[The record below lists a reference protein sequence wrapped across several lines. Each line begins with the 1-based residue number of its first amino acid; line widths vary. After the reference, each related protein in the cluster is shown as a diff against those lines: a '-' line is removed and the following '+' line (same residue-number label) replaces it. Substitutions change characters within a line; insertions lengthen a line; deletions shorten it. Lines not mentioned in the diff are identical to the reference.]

1 MLLESKRWFVLC
13 LAMALAAC
21 GSEGTGEGDSGDS
34 SETTEAVGD
43 NTATDTNST
52 GGEPENDPDSTES
65 DTQTDDEST
74 DDAGTQTDDE
84 STDDAGTQTDD
95 ESTDDAGTQTDD
107 ESTDDA
113 GTQTDDDSGDIDA
126 NPDTSDETTP
136 DDTGDTDSEDDSEYT
151 GHDLNGKWEGS
162 YTCSQGFT
170 RLTLQVVHNMDG
182 HGLEAVFAFY
192 ADDSNPEVP
201 TGRYTMIGSYEPA
214 SGNVDLNELE
224 WIEQPGGYVMVS
236 LDGFINDEG
245 TSITGTVDNSGC
257 TEFTVVRGN

>member
-1 MLLESKRWFVLC
+1 MLQESYRWIAVCF
-13 LAMALAAC
+13 MAALVAC
-21 GSEGTGEGDSGDS
+21 GTDGAGEGVAADTTNSSEDVSSETSGGESENDADS
-34 SETTEAVGD
+34 SE
-43 NTATDTNST
+43 
-52 GGEPENDPDSTES
+52 S
-65 DTQTDDEST
+65 DAQTDDEST

-113 GTQTDDDSGDIDA
+113 GTQTDDDSGDIDN

-136 DDTGDTDSEDDSEYT
+136 DDTGDTDSEDDPEYT

-214 SGNVDLNELE
+214 SGNVDLNESE

-236 LDGFINDEG
+236 LDGFINDGG
-245 TSITGTVDNSGC
+245 TSITGSVDNSGC

>member
-1 MLLESKRWFVLC
+1 MCCVV
-13 LAMALAAC
+13 ALVAC
-21 GSEGTGEGDSGDS
+21 GTDGAGEGVAADTTNSSEDVS
-34 SETTEAVGD
+34 SET
-43 NTATDTNST
+43 S
-52 GGEPENDPDSTES
+52 GGESENDADSTES
-65 DTQTDDEST
+65 DAQTDDEST
-74 DDAGTQTDDE
+74 DDTGTQTDDE
-84 STDDAGTQTDD
+84 STDDAETQTDD

-113 GTQTDDDSGDIDA
+113 GTQTDDDSDDID
-126 NPDTSDETTP
+126 NDPDTSDETTP
-136 DDTGDTDSEDDSEYT
+136 ADTGDTDSEDDSEYT

-257 TEFTVVRGN
+257 TEFTVLRGN